1 MTELLDKKHHR
12 EDIDCG
18 KDIKRKLSACFVL
31 SENETSISMLLH
43 TNHQVYLDFLL
54 FGWVKIQCST

>member
-12 EDIDCG
+12 EDFDCG
-18 KDIKRKLSACFVL
+18 QDIKRKLSACFVL

-43 TNHQVYLDFLL
+43 TNHQVYLDFLI
-54 FGWVKIQCST
+54 FV